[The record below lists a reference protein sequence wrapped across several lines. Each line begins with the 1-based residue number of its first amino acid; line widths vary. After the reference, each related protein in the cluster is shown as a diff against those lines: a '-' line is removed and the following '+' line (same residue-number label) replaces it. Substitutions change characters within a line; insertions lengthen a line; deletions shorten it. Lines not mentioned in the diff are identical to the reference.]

1 MIVTYKKTTN
11 EKKNNRIE
19 FWINNYD
26 YEDGNDY
33 LAKLFCKEF
42 GMKSEEKV
50 DYIYFSVIKLHINNI
65 SYELLWHED
74 MGNVIY
80 STEQDVNTLNV
91 LEERLKIILGIL
103 NEKLSRRCFV

>member
-1 MIVTYKKTTN
+1 M
-11 EKKNNRIE
+11 
-19 FWINNYD
+19 
-26 YEDGNDY
+26 
-33 LAKLFCKEF
+33 AKLFCKEF

-50 DYIYFSVIKLHINNI
+50 DYIYFSVIKLHISNV

-80 STEQDVNTLNV
+80 SIEQDGNTLNV

>member
-1 MIVTYKKTTN
+1 M
-11 EKKNNRIE
+11 
-19 FWINNYD
+19 
-26 YEDGNDY
+26 
-33 LAKLFCKEF
+33 AKLFCKEF

-103 NEKLSRRCFV
+103 NEKLSRWCFT